1 MSSRRAFITLL
12 GVAAAA
18 WPLAAASHAI
28 DPGVAVGM
36 GVGDV
41 GQLGPAAANFSV
53 FEPPFASVP
62 RRAPPEASWR
72 R

>member
-41 GQLGPAAANFSV
+41 GQLGPAAANL
-53 FEPPFASVP
+53 
-62 RRAPPEASWR
+62 
-72 R
+72 